1 MEIRTHAREKRQADT
16 KDLTSS
22 SKIIRVL
29 SSNLTDAPWVTN
41 SRPAISLMFLLVFM
55 RPSSGFSYVL
65 YGDSFKEPINGIAC
79 LALVLDEHIYNINLR
94 NSIQK

>member
-29 SSNLTDAPWVTN
+29 SSNLTDAPWLT
-41 SRPAISLMFLLVFM
+41 SLMFYMVIPLKNQLMESHAWLL
-55 RPSSGFSYVL
+55 S
-65 YGDSFKEPINGIAC
+65 
-79 LALVLDEHIYNINLR
+79 
-94 NSIQK
+94 